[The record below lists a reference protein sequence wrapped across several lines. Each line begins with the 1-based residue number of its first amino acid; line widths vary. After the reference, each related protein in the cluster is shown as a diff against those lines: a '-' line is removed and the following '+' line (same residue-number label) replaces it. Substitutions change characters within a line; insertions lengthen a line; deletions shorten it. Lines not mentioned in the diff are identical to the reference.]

1 MAYNERTAKKAAED
15 VAKGMMRSHPTTR
28 ERGESGKKE

>member
-1 MAYNERTAKKAAED
+1 MAIMKGQLKLLED

-28 ERGESGKKE
+28 ERGE